1 MGEMNPDLL
10 LKLRKTDLHLHLDGS
25 VRPATLLDLARQRGA
40 QTAQLE
46 SIFRAPPNG
55 DLKAYLERFDIVLP
69 LLQTRDALQRTGREI
84 LEDCAAHGAM
94 YAEVR
99 FCPLLHTKEGLMD
112 AAVVEAALEG
122 LAEGR
127 QTAGMQARLILCA
140 LHGMDA
146 SQADRIADLAIAYH
160 RHGVVAVDLAGDE
173 GRGFDLE
180 PFRRAFGRARDAGLH
195 VTVHAG
201 EAGPGENVAEAI
213 ETLGAERIGHG
224 TRIFGDPKAVEMAR
238 ENHVGI
244 EVCLKSNL
252 QTGAVAQLA
261 DHPLRRMLAFGL
273 AATLCTDNL
282 TVSHSNLKDEWLLAA
297 HDLSLTDAE
306 LGQLLANG
314 FAQMFMDDALEPLG
328 ND

>member
-1 MGEMNPDLL
+1 MNSDLL

-25 VRPATLLDLARQRGA
+25 VRPATLLELARQQGSG
-40 QTAQLE
+40 TTQLE
-46 SIFRAPPNG
+46 AIFRAPPDG

-69 LLQTRDALQRTGREI
+69 LLQTRTALQRASREI
-84 LEDCAAHGAM
+84 LEDCAANAAM
-94 YAEVR
+94 YAEIR
-99 FCPLLHTKEGLMD
+99 FCPLLHTRDGLP
-112 AAVVEAALEG
+112 AEEVVEAALEG

-127 QTAGMQARLILCA
+127 QATGTQARLILCV

-146 SQADRIADLAIAYH
+146 GQADRIADLAIAYH

-173 GRGFDLE
+173 GRGFDLA
-180 PFRRAFGRARDAGLH
+180 PFRRAFGRAKAEGLH

-224 TRIFGDPKAVEMAR
+224 TRIFGDPKAVELAR
-238 ENHVGI
+238 EHHVGI
-244 EVCLKSNL
+244 EVCLKSNV
-252 QTGAVAQLA
+252 QTGAVAQLT

-282 TVSHSNLKDEWLLAA
+282 TVSRTGLGEEWLLAA
-297 HDLSLTDAE
+297 RDLALTDAE
-306 LGQLLANG
+306 LGQILANG

-328 ND
+328 SG